1 MKCINS
7 YLIFLLGL
15 IGVNPIITYANA
27 ITHSNVNS
35 KILQPAL
42 TPLNAQFETIECV
55 LPCKNPKTITWWMLR
70 TPTQVE
76 LKKANSHNS
85 ELWTWENDQ
94 ATYQFLMHDE
104 KKVIEYSAVDLKM
117 LNMAADSNKWQAVT
131 NLVLQKDLT
140 SMKKTRLKKQY
151 KGLALTQYNG
161 SIEGIKTQIVWIDS
175 LQIPLQI
182 TYFYPKHKTI
192 VNLLDVNTS
201 TSASLLSEQ
210 ILDSYQRIDYA
221 DIGDMEHSALAKKW
235 LSKAQDAPGIDSE
248 HH

>member
-1 MKCINS
+1 M
-7 YLIFLLGL
+7 LGL
-15 IGVNPIITYANA
+15 VGVNPVITYADAN
-27 ITHSNVNS
+27 THLNLNS
-35 KILQPAL
+35 KIVQLAL
-42 TPLNAQFETIECV
+42 TPLNAQFETIDCAQ
-55 LPCKNPKTITWWMLR
+55 PCKKPSTITWWMLR

-76 LKKANSHNS
+76 LKKTNSNNS
-85 ELWTWENDQ
+85 ELWIWENNQ
-94 ATYQFLMHDE
+94 ANYQFLMHDE

-117 LNMAADSNKWQAVT
+117 LNMAADSTKWQEVT
-131 NLVLQKDLT
+131 NLVLQKDLAI
-140 SMKKTRLKKQY
+140 MKKTRLKKQY
-151 KGLALTQYNG
+151 KGLALAQYNG
-161 SIEGIKTQIVWIDS
+161 NIEGIKTQIVWIDN

-221 DIGDMEHSALAKKW
+221 DIGDMEHSALAKRW
-235 LSKAQDAPGIDSE
+235 LSKAQDAPGINSE

>member
-1 MKCINS
+1 M
-7 YLIFLLGL
+7 LGL
-15 IGVNPIITYANA
+15 VGVNPVITYADAN
-27 ITHSNVNS
+27 THLNLNS
-35 KILQPAL
+35 KIVQLAL
-42 TPLNAQFETIECV
+42 TPLNAQFETIDCAQ
-55 LPCKNPKTITWWMLR
+55 PCKKPSTITWWMLR

-76 LKKANSHNS
+76 LKKTNSNNS
-85 ELWTWENDQ
+85 ELWIWENNQ
-94 ATYQFLMHDE
+94 ANYQFLMHDE

-117 LNMAADSNKWQAVT
+117 LNMAADSTKWQEVT
-131 NLVLQKDLT
+131 NLVLQKDLAI
-140 SMKKTRLKKQY
+140 MKKTRLKKQY
-151 KGLALTQYNG
+151 KGLALAQYNG
-161 SIEGIKTQIVWIDS
+161 NIECIKTQIVWIDN

-221 DIGDMEHSALAKKW
+221 DIGDMEHSALAKRW
-235 LSKAQDAPGIDSE
+235 LSKAQDAPGINSE

>member
-1 MKCINS
+1 M
-7 YLIFLLGL
+7 LGL
-15 IGVNPIITYANA
+15 VGVNPVITYADAN
-27 ITHSNVNS
+27 THLNLNS
-35 KILQPAL
+35 KIVQLAL
-42 TPLNAQFETIECV
+42 TPLDAQFETIDCAQ
-55 LPCKNPKTITWWMLR
+55 PCKKPSTITWWMLR

-76 LKKANSHNS
+76 LKKTNSNNS
-85 ELWTWENDQ
+85 ELWIWENNQ
-94 ATYQFLMHDE
+94 ANYQFLMHDE

-117 LNMAADSNKWQAVT
+117 LNMAADSTKWQEVT
-131 NLVLQKDLT
+131 NLVLQKDLAI
-140 SMKKTRLKKQY
+140 MKKTRLKKQY
-151 KGLALTQYNG
+151 KGLALAQYNG
-161 SIEGIKTQIVWIDS
+161 NIEGIKTQIVWIDN

-235 LSKAQDAPGIDSE
+235 LSKAQDAPGINSE

>member
-1 MKCINS
+1 M
-7 YLIFLLGL
+7 LGL
-15 IGVNPIITYANA
+15 VGVNPVITYADAN
-27 ITHSNVNS
+27 THLNLNS
-35 KILQPAL
+35 KIVQLAL
-42 TPLNAQFETIECV
+42 TPLNAQFETIDCAQ
-55 LPCKNPKTITWWMLR
+55 PCKKPSTITWWMLR

-76 LKKANSHNS
+76 LKKTNSNNS
-85 ELWTWENDQ
+85 ELWIWENNQ
-94 ATYQFLMHDE
+94 ANYQFLMHDE

-117 LNMAADSNKWQAVT
+117 LNMAADSTKWQEVT
-131 NLVLQKDLT
+131 NLVLQKDLAI
-140 SMKKTRLKKQY
+140 MKKTRLKKQY
-151 KGLALTQYNG
+151 KGLALAQYNG
-161 SIEGIKTQIVWIDS
+161 NIEGIKTQIVWIDN

-235 LSKAQDAPGIDSE
+235 LSKAQDAPGINSE